1 MKQLVK
7 HLFFCGILSFMACQ
21 NEKSFNGSTDTPT
34 VTPESNQ
41 TTANPNG
48 ENPDD
53 SIQSD
58 TGNQSTGSTN
68 PPTPIG
74 PEATEEEIQA
84 CVQNDQLN
92 VTLPASIQTCLD
104 RGRDW
109 MWDFIA
115 PGSDPCINITP
126 ASFTCDFAS
135 LIPAASALSTDQD
148 QIDTSELTAVQSNAH
163 LVSCAENHEG
173 NTIVAQFLKLP
184 VGSVDKDCN
193 VAFSKTKVSTR
204 CYRRYQGDKPPATTD
219 PAEITRRTRACLD

>member
-7 HLFFCGILSFMACQ
+7 HLFFCGTLSFMACQ

-84 CVQNDQLN
+84 CVQNDQVWFDPSGQRWIFGVECTRHFQNRKYLGH
-92 VTLPASIQTCLD
+92 SQT
-104 RGRDW
+104 
-109 MWDFIA
+109 
-115 PGSDPCINITP
+115 GS
-126 ASFTCDFAS
+126 
-135 LIPAASALSTDQD
+135 
-148 QIDTSELTAVQSNAH
+148 
-163 LVSCAENHEG
+163 
-173 NTIVAQFLKLP
+173 
-184 VGSVDKDCN
+184 
-193 VAFSKTKVSTR
+193 
-204 CYRRYQGDKPPATTD
+204 
-219 PAEITRRTRACLD
+219 